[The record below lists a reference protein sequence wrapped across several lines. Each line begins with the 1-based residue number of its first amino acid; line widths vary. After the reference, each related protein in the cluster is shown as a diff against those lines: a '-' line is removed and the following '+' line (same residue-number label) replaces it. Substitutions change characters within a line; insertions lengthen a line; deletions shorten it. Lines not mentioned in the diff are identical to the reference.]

1 LVYFQQ
7 VTKFS
12 TIANRNRI
20 GYRSAFTQGIWL
32 TGEGGALR
40 EALNDALKDAM
51 RAKDKTATATLRLV
65 LAALK
70 DRDIAARSAGDRNR
84 IEDDQILPMLQTM
97 VKQRQDSIAM
107 YEKGNRPE
115 LAQRERD
122 EIAIIERFLPRQ
134 LDDAEIEAA
143 VAEVIEAVG
152 ADSLKRMGKV
162 MAALRERY
170 TGQMDFGKA
179 GAIAKKRLS

>member
-1 LVYFQQ
+1 
-7 VTKFS
+7 
-12 TIANRNRI
+12 
-20 GYRSAFTQGIWL
+20 
-32 TGEGGALR
+32 LR
-40 EALNDALKDAM
+40 EALSTALKDAM

-70 DRDIAARSAGDRNR
+70 DRDIAARSDGGQGPV
-84 IEDDQILPMLQTM
+84 DDGQILAMLQTM
-97 VKQRQDSIAM
+97 VKQRHESISM
-107 YEKGNRPE
+107 YEKGDRPE

-122 EIAIIERFLPRQ
+122 EIGIIERFLPRQ

-143 VAEVIEAVG
+143 VNGMIEEIG

-170 TGQMDFGKA
+170 AGQLDFGKA
-179 GAIAKKRLS
+179 GAIAKQRLS